1 MKPTRL
7 PALSLRRR
15 IIANRHRLPPTL
27 RDRAYA
33 VITVA
38 CCIAIGAMAAWGFRP

>member
-15 IIANRHRLPPTL
+15 IIANRHRLPWSL
-27 RDRAYA
+27 RDLVYA
-33 VITVA
+33 IITVLCA
-38 CCIAIGAMAAWGFRP
+38 IAMGAMTAWGFRP